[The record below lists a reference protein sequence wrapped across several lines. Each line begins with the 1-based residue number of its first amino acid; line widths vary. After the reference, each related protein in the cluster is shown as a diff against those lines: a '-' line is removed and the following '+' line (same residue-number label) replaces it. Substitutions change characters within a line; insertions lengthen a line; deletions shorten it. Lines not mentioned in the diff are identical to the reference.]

1 MIILYIA
8 ILQTMIVKANKQ
20 KYNMKTIIIS
30 ILFILIGNFN
40 AYAYENPQGNI
51 SKEEFRKKQKEFFIR
66 EAQLTPKEANYF
78 FPLYFEL
85 QDKKKVLT
93 DDANSKRNKALKQE
107 LDELQYKAVIDQIMN
122 IQVKLEK
129 LEQEYIDKYR
139 KVLSNKKIF
148 KIMTTEVKFR
158 KEMLKSMRKSK

>member
-1 MIILYIA
+1 
-8 ILQTMIVKANKQ
+8 MIVKANKQ

-40 AYAYENPQGNI
+40 AFACGNPLENI

-66 EAQLTPKEANYF
+66 EAKLTPKEANYF

-107 LDELQYKAVIDQIMN
+107 LNELQYKSVIDQIMN

-148 KIMTTEVKFR
+148 RIMTTEVKFR